1 MVLINKPTCQK
12 WCHFFSFLFQ
22 KVCQFFNYFSKI
34 LYFLGGAST
43 SICHFFR
50 PSVCPCIC
58 LSVCPSVRPSHTI
71 HISEIIHYLTIIFGT
86 RESNGDTSRCF
97 FHFFK
102 IFIFWD
108 FKKLHPSHAISQE
121 QYRYSIRS

>member
-1 MVLINKPTCQK
+1 MVP
-12 WCHFFSFLFQ
+12 FFQLSLPKGVPIFQLFF
-22 KVCQFFNYFSKI
+22 KNI
-34 LYFLGGAST
+34 
-43 SICHFFR
+43 IFFR
-50 PSVCPCIC
+50 WGIHLYMSLFPPVR
-58 LSVCPSVRPSHTI
+58 LSMHLFVRVPVRPSHTI

-121 QYRYSIRS
+121 QYRYSIRSRFLVSLV

>member
-1 MVLINKPTCQK
+1 MVP
-12 WCHFFSFLFQ
+12 FFQLSLPKGVPIFQLFF
-22 KVCQFFNYFSKI
+22 KNI
-34 LYFLGGAST
+34 
-43 SICHFFR
+43 IFFR
-50 PSVCPCIC
+50 WGIHLYMSLFPPVR
-58 LSVCPSVRPSHTI
+58 LSVHLFVRVPVRPSHTI
-71 HISEIIHYLTIIFGT
+71 HISEIIHYLTVIFGT

-121 QYRYSIRS
+121 QYRYSIRSRFLVSLV

>member
-1 MVLINKPTCQK
+1 MVP
-12 WCHFFSFLFQ
+12 FFQLSLPKGVPIFQLFF
-22 KVCQFFNYFSKI
+22 KNI
-34 LYFLGGAST
+34 
-43 SICHFFR
+43 IFFR
-50 PSVCPCIC
+50 WGIHLYMSLFPPVR
-58 LSVCPSVRPSHTI
+58 LSVHLFVRVPVRPSHTI

-121 QYRYSIRS
+121 QYRYSIRSRFLVSLV